1 MFSMVL
7 VGSGIRIPD
16 PAIFLYGSG
25 SATLP
30 TTVVCTHT
38 QKVQKTLRDGLLYVN
53 LLKKPVF
60 RIRVLLS
67 GSGANFFFLSPDP
80 DRQKIRIRSEK
91 SGSRSMKKRPKNG
104 CTSKKMLHIAYLALK
119 SQGCPNVS
127 FLTLLRISELVSFR
141 WGWRWFTNFN
151 SKMWW
156 IPIVVCKI
164 LYRTNIV
171 CYDVVMPV
179 KLSVL

>member
-7 VGSGIRIPD
+7 VESGSSHFFIRIRIRHT
-16 PAIFLYGSG
+16 AYYSGLYTHKSKSTKNPPGR
-25 SATLP
+25 P
-30 TTVVCTHT
+30 TVRQFV
-38 QKVQKTLRDGLLYVN
+38 
-53 LLKKPVF
+53 KKPVF

-67 GSGANFFFLSPDP
+67 GSGSNFFFLSPDP

-141 WGWRWFTNFN
+141 
-151 SKMWW
+151 
-156 IPIVVCKI
+156 
-164 LYRTNIV
+164 
-171 CYDVVMPV
+171 
-179 KLSVL
+179 